1 MLEDVVYVDTSYF
14 TGSIDATFGAVNR
27 EDNSAG
33 IAIVSSSVEVP
44 DLEHIVI
51 YNEGGMNDKSPGSYS
66 TYWAETDRSAYNS
79 ANPVE
84 GWYYTKVV
92 NNCYFSVKYLSD
104 SYDEKLFACTVEAS
118 YYDRFLYVDGKLI
131 DFAEFRPSWDDGVFT
146 TSDVSGGKV
155 YTLECKGS
163 YAGQEVHLKT
173 SVTVTA
179 K

>member
-1 MLEDVVYVDTSYF
+1 MFQEIILRIWLRLTEALIIVLILWKVGIIQEFLIIAKKRINYVNGDCDEEIF
-14 TGSIDATFGAVNR
+14 RCSI
-27 EDNSAG
+27 
-33 IAIVSSSVEVP
+33 
-44 DLEHIVI
+44 
-51 YNEGGMNDKSPGSYS
+51 
-66 TYWAETDRSAYNS
+66 
-79 ANPVE
+79 
-84 GWYYTKVV
+84 
-92 NNCYFSVKYLSD
+92 
-104 SYDEKLFACTVEAS
+104 EAS

-179 K
+179 KK